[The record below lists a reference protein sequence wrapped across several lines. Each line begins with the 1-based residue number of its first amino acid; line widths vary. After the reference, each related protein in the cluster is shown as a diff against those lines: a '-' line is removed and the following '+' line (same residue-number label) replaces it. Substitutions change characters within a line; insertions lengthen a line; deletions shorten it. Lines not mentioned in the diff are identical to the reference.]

1 MSNLLKGG
9 YIIHREDTRVI
20 DYNDLVAQKLQALSP
35 EGDFVPFSGFP
46 QVEVTG
52 QEETGE
58 NAADEFQEGLLAE
71 ELEVIMEEEEL
82 TPEQVLENARQ
93 EAKQLLEQ
101 ANTEAEMIRN
111 EAYDIS
117 RKKGY
122 DDGYRQGL
130 EETEQMKAELE
141 QRENAFMEEY
151 NAKLESMEPELVERI
166 ADLMEY
172 VFRVQFTTSRAMI
185 MHILS
190 GALGK
195 INLSKDFNIRVCH
208 EDAVVVRANL
218 ERLLAMLPN
227 VNSIEVTED
236 TSLVKNQCFIETDG
250 GVYDCSLDVQMERLI
265 KDIKTLSYNP

>member
-9 YIIHREDTRVI
+9 YIIHKEDTRVI
-20 DYNDLVAQKLQALSP
+20 DYNDLVAQKLQALAP
-35 EGDFVPFSGFP
+35 NGDFVPLGGLA
-46 QVEVTG
+46 QVEVTE
-52 QEETGE
+52 QAEEHEPG
-58 NAADEFQEGLLAE
+58 EFQEGLPAE